1 MGALSTILSTI
12 APILGLLAGVI
23 IAHFT
28 KEELK
33 QGEKYFRLF
42 QHVLFSAIFVILFWQ
57 FTWQAV
63 ILGVILL
70 AALWRFSFDNFLL
83 IPVMALPAT
92 VSVIQPLVF
101 VYFIPV
107 VTLLYEQKKELVVLG
122 VVYVLLAVL
131 GSL

>member
-1 MGALSTILSTI
+1 MGTLSVILSAI
-12 APILGLLAGVI
+12 APVFGLLAGVI
-23 IAHFT
+23 IAYFT

-33 QGEKYFRLF
+33 QGEKYFRLL
-42 QHVLFSAIFVILFWQ
+42 QHVLLSAIFVILFWQ

-107 VTLLYEQKKELVVLG
+107 GTLLYEQKKELVVLG